1 MSLESGDLVEVFNDY
16 GATNAAVY
24 VTPSVKPGIVFMQFA
39 HPRGTANSL
48 TTPYV
53 DPTTTIPYYKGSA
66 VGMRKLGSLPS
77 VKEHL
82 SWIPVIDTA

>member
-1 MSLESGDLVEVFNDY
+1 
-16 GATNAAVY
+16 
-24 VTPSVKPGIVFMQFA
+24 MQFA

-53 DPTTTIPYYKGSA
+53 DPMTTIPYYKGSA
-66 VGMRKLGSLPS
+66 VGLRKLGSLPS